1 MISRGTGRKRILIVD
16 DEPTIRQFC
25 QRVLTK
31 QGFEV
36 DTAANGRAAQLMI
49 SKQKYDIF
57 LFDMKM
63 PLMDGR
69 ELYQWVK
76 EVYPQIINR
85 VAFMTG
91 SAIGQDTESFLQNS
105 GRQVLLKPFTAE
117 ELIMI
122 VTHTLETINK

>member
-1 MISRGTGRKRILIVD
+1 MISRGTGRTRILIVD
-16 DEPTIRQFC
+16 DEPAIRQFC

-36 DTAANGRAAQLMI
+36 DTAANGRVVQPMV

-69 ELYQWVK
+69 ELYQWLE
-76 EVYPQIINR
+76 EVYPQIVNR

-105 GRQVLLKPFTAE
+105 GRQVMLKPFTTE
-117 ELIMI
+117 ELIMT
-122 VTHTLETINK
+122 VTHTLEAINK